1 MDHQSKAEVV
11 FQHCYY
17 LKRFSIFSK
26 SEHIVPRCL
35 FVMYLFPKGTCIC
48 RTHRIRIYWYSY
60 PFCQFILV
68 ASSNMPSPRVRNG
81 LLKIEK
87 LSNGKTSTVCL
98 DKDTFKYS
106 LFNIHTSQ
114 LFSKTTPKLRS
125 IVLNRSCNASQHTL
139 LHWE

>member
-1 MDHQSKAEVV
+1 MSKIFPGAPWHQN
-11 FQHCYY
+11 
-17 LKRFSIFSK
+17 LKRQRDMYFLFSK

-87 LSNGKTSTVCL
+87 LSNGKHS
-98 DKDTFKYS
+98 FNFYS
-106 LFNIHTSQ
+106 VLGQGYFQILPFQHPHKSALFQNN
-114 LFSKTTPKLRS
+114 SKAEEYS
-125 IVLNRSCNASQHTL
+125 IKSLM
-139 LHWE
+139 